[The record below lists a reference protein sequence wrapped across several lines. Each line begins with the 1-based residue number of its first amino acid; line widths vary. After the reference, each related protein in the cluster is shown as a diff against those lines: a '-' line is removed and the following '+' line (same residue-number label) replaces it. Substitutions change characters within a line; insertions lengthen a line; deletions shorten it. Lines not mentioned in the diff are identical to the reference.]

1 MVEFKLLIETIN
13 AILWN
18 DYTLYA
24 LLLTGVVFTLWSGFS
39 QYYALTHGVKTIRG
53 DFDKQDDPGA
63 ITHFQ
68 ALSTALSATVGL
80 GNIGGVALAISL
92 GGPGAVFWMW
102 VVGFLGMAIKLTE
115 VSLAMIHRDT
125 SDSDNPSGGP
135 MWVVERNLSNKGPVL
150 KYIGKLIAGVFCIA
164 LIVNTITAG
173 NMFQAWNV
181 ANLTQSYFGVP
192 TMITGLILAIV
203 VGAVIIGGIKR
214 IGAVTSKLVPF
225 MLVLYVVACIF
236 VLLINIESIPKMLA
250 LIVTSAFSPLESSNA
265 FLGGTAGY
273 AFMYG
278 MQRALFSNE
287 AGQGSSAI
295 AHSAAKTDEPIRE
308 GVVAGLEPF
317 IDTIVV
323 CTMSAL
329 VILVTGVWNRPAESV
344 ITDYNFVQTTEE
356 VTEAPDT
363 KTTWQL
369 STNIDSSIDEGQR
382 VFTIYRGRFNP
393 ESGNNFKKVY
403 GTVEKNNT
411 VEWDEISFLDSPAS
425 PETPELKDRSVYI
438 DYVGATLTAAAF
450 DKVVPGLGKWLVTL
464 ASWLFA
470 ISTMISWSYYGEK
483 GVVFLV
489 GEKGVILY
497 KIGFCA
503 LAVLA
508 TSGFIETDAELNMF
522 ANLGTGF
529 CIIANLPIIWL
540 FGHQAMKEY
549 KTYIAKLNRGEFN
562 TNN

>member
-1 MVEFKLLIETIN
+1 MTEFKMIVDTIN
-13 AILWN
+13 GILWN
-18 DYTLYA
+18 DFTLYA
-24 LLLTGVVFTLWSGFS
+24 LLMTGVVFTFWSGFS
-39 QYYALTHGVKTIRG
+39 QYYALTHGVRATRG
-53 DFDKQDDPGA
+53 DFDKKDDPGA

-115 VSLAMIHRDT
+115 VSLAMIHRDLT
-125 SDSDNPSGGP
+125 DQENPSGGP
-135 MWVVERNLSNKGPVL
+135 MWVVEKNLGGKGPVL
-150 KYIGKLIAGVFCIA
+150 RFAGKLIAGIFCFA
-164 LIVNTITAG
+164 LIINTITAG

-192 TMITGLILAIV
+192 TLLTGLILALV

-214 IGAVTSKLVPF
+214 IGAVASKLVPF
-225 MLVLYVVACIF
+225 MLVLYVIACIF
-236 VLLINIESIPKMLA
+236 VLFVNLDAIPKMLS
-250 LIVTSAFSPLESSNA
+250 LIVTSAFSPLEASNA
-265 FLGGTAGY
+265 FIGGTAGY
-273 AFMYG
+273 AFMFG

-329 VILVTGVWNRPAESV
+329 VILVTGIWNRPAESLV
-344 ITDYNFVQTTEE
+344 NDYNFIKKSE
-356 VTEAPDT
+356 
-363 KTTWQL
+363 TTWQL
-369 STNIDSSIDEGQR
+369 STDVASSIEEGQR
-382 VFTIYRGRFNP
+382 VFIIYEGDINP
-393 ESGNNFKKVY
+393 KAGNRLQKVY
-403 GTVEKNNT
+403 GTVEKNNAIT
-411 VEWDEISFLDSPAS
+411 WDNITSTTS
-425 PETPELKDRSVYI
+425 PELNDKSVYI

-483 GVVFLV
+483 GVAFLF
-489 GEKGVILY
+489 GGRGIILY
-497 KIGFCA
+497 KIGFCI
-503 LAVLA
+503 LAILA
-508 TSGFIETDAELNMF
+508 TSGFIKTDAELNMF

-549 KTYIAKLNRGEFN
+549 KDYIKKLNAGEFIK
-562 TNN
+562 NN

>member
-1 MVEFKLLIETIN
+1 MTEFKLLVETIN
-13 AILWN
+13 GILWN
-18 DYTLYA
+18 DFTLYA
-24 LLLTGVVFTLWSGFS
+24 LLLTGVVFTVWSGFS
-39 QYYALTHGVKTIRG
+39 QYYALSHGAKVTRG
-53 DFDKQDDPGA
+53 DFDKKGDPGA

-115 VSLAMIHRDT
+115 VSLAMIHRDLT
-125 SDSDNPSGGP
+125 DSENPSGGP
-135 MWVVERNLSNKGPVL
+135 MWVVERNLGGKGPVL
-150 KYIGKLIAGVFCIA
+150 KLIGKLIAGTFCFA
-164 LIVNTITAG
+164 LIINTITAG

-192 TMITGLILAIV
+192 TLLTGLILAIV

-214 IGAVTSKLVPF
+214 IGAVASRLVPF
-225 MLVLYVVACIF
+225 MLVLYVLACIF
-236 VLLINIESIPKMLA
+236 VLVINFDAIPKMLA
-250 LIVTSAFSPLESSNA
+250 LIVTSAFSPLEASNA
-265 FLGGTAGY
+265 FIGGTAGY

-308 GVVAGLEPF
+308 GIVAGLEPF

-329 VILVTGVWNRPAESV
+329 VILVTGIWNRPAETF
-344 ITDYNFVQTTEE
+344 ITDYNFIQTNE
-356 VTEAPDT
+356 
-363 KTTWQL
+363 TTWQL
-369 STNIDSSIDEGQR
+369 STNIDSSVDQRQR
-382 VFTIYRGRFNP
+382 VFAIYQGVINL
-393 ESGNNFKKVY
+393 ESGNNFQKVY
-403 GTVEKNNT
+403 GTVGENN
-411 VEWDEISFLDSPAS
+411 VVKWDEISSS
-425 PETPELKDRSVYI
+425 EKPELNDKSVYI

-450 DKVVPGLGKWLVTL
+450 DKVIPGLGKWLVTL

-483 GVVFLV
+483 GVVFLF
-489 GEKGVILY
+489 GNRGIILY
-497 KIGFCA
+497 KIAFCV

-508 TSGFIETDAELNMF
+508 TSGFIRTDAELNMF

-549 KTYIAKLNRGEFN
+549 KDYIKKLNAGEFIK
-562 TNN
+562 NN

>member
-1 MVEFKLLIETIN
+1 MTEFKLLVQTIN
-13 AILWN
+13 GILWN
-18 DYTLYA
+18 DFTLYA
-24 LLLTGVVFTLWSGFS
+24 LLLTGVVFTFWSGFS
-39 QYYALTHGVKTIRG
+39 QYYALSHGVKVTRG
-53 DFDKQDDPGA
+53 DFDKKGDPGA

-115 VSLAMIHRDT
+115 VSLAMIHRDLT
-125 SDSDNPSGGP
+125 DSDNPSGGP
-135 MWVVERNLSNKGPVL
+135 MWVVEKNLGGKGPVL
-150 KYIGKLIAGVFCIA
+150 KFIGKLIAGTFCFA
-164 LIVNTITAG
+164 LIINTITAG

-192 TMITGLILAIV
+192 TLLTGLVLAIV

-214 IGAVTSKLVPF
+214 IGAVASKLVPF
-225 MLVLYVVACIF
+225 MLVLYVIACIF
-236 VLLINIESIPKMLA
+236 VLVVYFDAIPKMLA
-250 LIVTSAFSPLESSNA
+250 LIVTSAFSPLEASNA
-265 FLGGTAGY
+265 FIGGTAGY

-308 GVVAGLEPF
+308 GIVAGLEPF

-329 VILVTGVWNRPAESV
+329 VILVTGIWNRPAETFIS
-344 ITDYNFVQTTEE
+344 DYNFMQSNE
-356 VTEAPDT
+356 
-363 KTTWQL
+363 TTWQL
-369 STNIDSSIDEGQR
+369 SANIDSSVEQNQR
-382 VFTIYRGRFNP
+382 VFVIYQGAINP
-393 ESGNNFKKVY
+393 ESGNNFQKVY
-403 GTVEKNNT
+403 GTVEENK
-411 VEWDEISFLDSPAS
+411 VVKWDKITSSEK
-425 PETPELKDRSVYI
+425 PELSHKSVYI

-483 GVVFLV
+483 GVVFLF
-489 GEKGVILY
+489 GNRGIILY
-497 KIGFCA
+497 KIAFCV

-508 TSGFIETDAELNMF
+508 TSGFIRTDAELNMF

-549 KTYIAKLNRGEFN
+549 KDYIKKLNAGEFIK
-562 TNN
+562 NN